1 MRSKKHRQPIQN
13 VSAKGL
19 IQIRLQK
26 TREMNKKIPFIV
38 GMDLAL
44 GTNRKQAANSQS
56 RRSRDKESEGPKFF
70 NALSQTAS
78 GGKE

>member
-1 MRSKKHRQPIQN
+1 MRESSHKRRSGSTIENRSKKHRQPIQN

-44 GTNRKQAANSQS
+44 GTNRK
-56 RRSRDKESEGPKFF
+56 
-70 NALSQTAS
+70 
-78 GGKE
+78 